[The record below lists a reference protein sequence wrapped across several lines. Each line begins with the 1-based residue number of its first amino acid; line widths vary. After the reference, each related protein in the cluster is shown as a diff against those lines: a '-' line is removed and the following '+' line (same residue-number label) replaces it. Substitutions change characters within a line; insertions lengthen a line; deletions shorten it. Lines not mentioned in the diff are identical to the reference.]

1 MSDKPAHIVRMID
14 EMNQLNARIK
24 TNVDFMRSEKYEQL
38 SFAQKSLLCDQL
50 SAMRKYSEIL
60 DVSIVL
66 EERLHEQ
73 S

>member
-1 MSDKPAHIVRMID
+1 MSDNPAYIVRMID
-14 EMNQLNARIK
+14 ELNKLNAKIK
-24 TNVDFMRSEKYEQL
+24 SLCDFLHTEKYEQL

-60 DVSIVL
+60 DARIVL